1 MTKWFWIEKDSI
13 DERSA
18 NKEETTMVRQD
29 ISQVLS
35 ISNNIFG
42 MFNVEREVALRVA
55 WKVYKHN
62 VC

>member
-29 ISQVLS
+29 ISEVLS

>member
-1 MTKWFWIEKDSI
+1 
-13 DERSA
+13 
-18 NKEETTMVRQD
+18 MVRQD
-29 ISQVLS
+29 ISEVLS